1 MTRVAVTGAAGRVGR
16 RVVRRLERE
25 EGVEHVLAVDRVPV
39 GATSGRLVRRQVDLA
54 KATVQ
59 DLVALLEGSDVLVHL
74 ARSAQDPGDELSQL
88 RDRRALLTV
97 LDAAAQA
104 GVSNVVAISSAMVY
118 GAWANNSVPLPETA
132 PLRPNP
138 GFSFAVQAAELERV
152 VGDWAGESFRRVAL
166 LRPAPAVAEQN
177 SSWIGR
183 AMQGAA
189 RIRVGA
195 ADPPVQF
202 LHVDD
207 LASAVV
213 VAVTSGLSGAYN
225 VAPDGWLSGEDLRA
239 LQGARPRLWL
249 PEPLAERLAGLR
261 SRRARRPM
269 PAELLPYTMHP
280 CVVANDRLRA
290 QGWSPDL
297 SNEEAYVAADDAP
310 PWAAMNARQ
319 RQVLSLTAL
328 GVAGAVSVL
337 AVVLVARRLHRRR
350 QL

>member
-1 MTRVAVTGAAGRVGR
+1 
-16 RVVRRLERE
+16 
-25 EGVEHVLAVDRVPV
+25 V
-39 GATSGRLVRRQVDLA
+39 GATAGRLVRRQVDLA
-54 KATVQ
+54 QARVE
-59 DLVALLEGSDVLVHL
+59 DVAALLAGSDVLVHL
-74 ARSAQDPGDELSQL
+74 ARSTQDPDDELAQL
-88 RDRRALLTV
+88 RDRRALLTA
-97 LDAAAQA
+97 LEAAAHA
-104 GVSNVVAISSAMVY
+104 GVGHVVAVSSALVY
-118 GAWANNSVPLPETA
+118 GAWANNPVPLPESA

-152 VGDWAGESFRRVAL
+152 VGDWATEEHRRVTL

-195 ADPPVQF
+195 GDPPVQF

-213 VAVTSGLSGAYN
+213 VAVTAGLSGAYN

-249 PEPLAERLAGLR
+249 PEPLAERLAVLR

-269 PAELLPYTMHP
+269 PAELLPYTMNP

-290 QGWSPDL
+290 EGWSPDL
-297 SNEEAYVAADDAP
+297 SNEEAYVASDDAP

-319 RQVLSLTAL
+319 RQVISLTAL
-328 GVAGAVSVL
+328 GLATAAVVM
-337 AVVLVARRLHRRR
+337 AVVLVGRRLHRRAR
-350 QL
+350 R